1 MMDQRKENLPH
12 LFPKNTSTSEP
23 YKSHNIKIKRSP
35 LPTRERIQHGSS
47 LREQLKQ
54 IQPVALEAKEAQIA
68 LGIKDGIGLRIQFE
82 SFTDVKLAFESLAN
96 SRKGIELLNYK
107 EQDDKGFATV
117 FVPDGKLDF
126 FENII
131 IEY

>member
-1 MMDQRKENLPH
+1 
-12 LFPKNTSTSEP
+12 
-23 YKSHNIKIKRSP
+23 
-35 LPTRERIQHGSS
+35 
-47 LREQLKQ
+47 
-54 IQPVALEAKEAQIA
+54 
-68 LGIKDGIGLRIQFE
+68 IGLRIQFE